1 MDSCVST
8 RMRPWETP
16 GRFCYTLNMALNLK
30 QKRFAAEYLR
40 LDHCAKRAYISA
52 YGQQKN
58 EHVAEVSGSR
68 LLSHVEVSTEIQ
80 RLWRERERQSLIRSE
95 DVLQGIAN
103 IAFSDPRKLIND
115 AGELKS
121 LGELDDGTALS
132 LASYELREVKG
143 KTRLSKV
150 KGWDKT
156 KALETLAKATGLV
169 GPETHLHA
177 HVSFTADDFREM
189 TDGQLEKVEGAYAT
203 LAEVEHEIK
212 KKG

>member
-1 MDSCVST
+1 
-8 RMRPWETP
+8 
-16 GRFCYTLNMALNLK
+16 MALNLK

-68 LLSHVEVSTEIQ
+68 LLSHVEVSNEIQ

-103 IAFSDPRKLIND
+103 IAFSDPRKLINES
-115 AGELKS
+115 GELKS

-132 LASYELREVKG
+132 LASYELHEDKTG

-177 HVSFTADDFREM
+177 HVSFTAEQFREM